1 MWRKISVY
9 FNQYPKRKRLAQKLL
24 EYGLK
29 VDNNKIYCKD
39 IELSDSKIARAF
51 QLDRRII
58 ASTIEMI
65 NEKEELKKLF
75 SRLEPT
81 CHLKNVA
88 QNMNWGVIEIIPDDP
103 SQPGILAD
111 VAKVVSDAKISIR
124 QAIVDDFELSEEPRL
139 FIVTEKQLP
148 GSLIPKIRN
157 INGVKAV
164 VIY

>member
-9 FNQYPKRKRLAQKLL
+9 FNHYPKRKKIAQKLL

-29 VDNNKIYCKD
+29 IDNNKIYCKD

-51 QLDRRII
+51 QVDRRII
-58 ASTIEMI
+58 TSTIELI
-65 NEKEELKKLF
+65 NENKELKKLF

-81 CHLKNVA
+81 CHLKDVA
-88 QNMNWGVIEIIPDDP
+88 PSMNWGVIEIIPDDP
-103 SQPGILAD
+103 SQPGILAQ
-111 VAKVVSDAKISIR
+111 VATVVADAKISIR
-124 QAIVDDFELSEEPRL
+124 QAIVDDFEITDEPRL

-148 GSLIPKIRN
+148 GSLIPKIRQ
-157 INGVKAV
+157 IKGVKAV

>member
-29 VDNNKIYCKD
+29 VDNKKIYCKD

-58 ASTIEMI
+58 TSTVEMI

-88 QNMNWGVIEIIPDDP
+88 SNMNWGVIEIIPNDP

-124 QAIVDDFELSEEPRL
+124 QAIVDDFEITDEPRL

>member
-29 VDNNKIYCKD
+29 VDNKKIYCKD

-88 QNMNWGVIEIIPDDP
+88 PNMNWGVIEIIPNDP

-124 QAIVDDFELSEEPRL
+124 QAIVDDFEITDEPRL